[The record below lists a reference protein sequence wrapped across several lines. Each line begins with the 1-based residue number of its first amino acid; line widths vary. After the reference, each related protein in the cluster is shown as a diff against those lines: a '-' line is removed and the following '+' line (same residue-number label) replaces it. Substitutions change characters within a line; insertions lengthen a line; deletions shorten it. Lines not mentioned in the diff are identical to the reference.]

1 MLILPKYKEIEVPAL
16 PIPAIRLMGQYKFI
30 LRDLMGRAVYESDWS
45 QNTILDQ
52 GLDLVATTDIFRRNA
67 IGSDGTATN
76 PSQTSLNAELA
87 NNGDNLSEV
96 AEYAGAATYAFSVT
110 IRCRHN
116 AGSGTGTIR
125 ETGQHKFNNSGLGG
139 LYSRHVITP
148 EIDKGEDQ
156 VLDVYYKHTI
166 FPPLGDT
173 ILNGVIVEG
182 VTYDT
187 LIKSASLGQTSVN
200 GAAKIMGRNTAGG
213 SSWQQHYAGDI
224 IDNLSVPDGAS
235 VTEYGSISKETY
247 VPGNHYVEESVA
259 CGLNDAN
266 VPGGILRS
274 STFPF
279 NGGNMQIQYDAT
291 DGPAVGTGLPK
302 DGTKL
307 LNFTFR
313 QAWVRH

>member
-116 AGSGTGTIR
+116 A
-125 ETGQHKFNNSGLGG
+125 
-139 LYSRHVITP
+139 
-148 EIDKGEDQ
+148 
-156 VLDVYYKHTI
+156 
-166 FPPLGDT
+166 
-173 ILNGVIVEG
+173 
-182 VTYDT
+182 
-187 LIKSASLGQTSVN
+187 
-200 GAAKIMGRNTAGG
+200 
-213 SSWQQHYAGDI
+213 
-224 IDNLSVPDGAS
+224 
-235 VTEYGSISKETY
+235 
-247 VPGNHYVEESVA
+247 
-259 CGLNDAN
+259 
-266 VPGGILRS
+266 
-274 STFPF
+274 
-279 NGGNMQIQYDAT
+279 
-291 DGPAVGTGLPK
+291 
-302 DGTKL
+302 
-307 LNFTFR
+307 
-313 QAWVRH
+313 